1 MEKND
6 RKHLQSLID
15 LHNKGLLHANFL
27 TGDIADMV
35 TVENFDEIMSSLP
48 PSAERL
54 VAQWIRRIPRD
65 PNVET
70 LEPLSDEICEC
81 FFQWLD
87 RYDARS
93 TDVT

>member
-6 RKHLQSLID
+6 RKHLHRLID

-27 TGDIADMV
+27 TGDIADML
-35 TVENFDEIMSSLP
+35 TIENFHEIMSLLP

-65 PNVET
+65 SNVET
-70 LEPLSDEICEC
+70 IDPLPDEICERL
-81 FFQWLD
+81 FQWLD

-93 TDVT
+93 TDDT